1 MIATIYR
8 VTLKTQARKGRLA
21 ALALLGIVGVVVG
34 LSIGLSD
41 VRNPVEASTNMINA
55 FGLSLYAPVVT
66 LVFASASLGD
76 PAEDGTL
83 VYLWLRPVPR
93 WQIVAGTYL
102 ATLTVTLPLVLVSLG
117 LAAVLSGAGH
127 GLVRGTLLSATL
139 AVVAYGG
146 IFTWLGLRVRR
157 ALVWGLAYILLWEG
171 FVASAGKSASRLA
184 VRAYTRSVLSQAT
197 GIDLKL
203 GNVSA
208 FFAVAVPIAVAVVW
222 ASLTVRRLRR
232 AEVA

>member
-1 MIATIYR
+1 
-8 VTLKTQARKGRLA
+8 
-21 ALALLGIVGVVVG
+21 
-34 LSIGLSD
+34 
-41 VRNPVEASTNMINA
+41 MINA

-83 VYLWLRPVPR
+83 VYFWLRPVPR

-102 ATLTVTLPLVLVSLG
+102 ATLTVALPLVLVSLG
-117 LAAVLSGAGH
+117 LSAALSGAGH
-127 GLVRGTLLSATL
+127 GLVRGTLLSSTL

-146 IFTWLGLRVRR
+146 IFTWLGLRVKR

-184 VRAYTRSVLSQAT
+184 VRAYTRSVLSKAT
-197 GIDLKL
+197 GVDLKL
-203 GNVSA
+203 ANVSG
-208 FFAVAVPIAVAVVW
+208 FFAVAVPIAIGIVW
-222 ASLTVRRLRR
+222 AALTVRRLHR